1 MDNYLSTDALNRP
14 EYNDNDMPLD
24 EDIKRRLVDH
34 GIDELLAN
42 HIAHLFIRDPL
53 VVFTETVDQDDEV
66 SADHFEVG
74 LPYVIEGRNEPGIDV

>member
-1 MDNYLSTDALNRP
+1 
-14 EYNDNDMPLD
+14 MPLD
-24 EDIKRRLVDH
+24 EDIKRRLIDH

-53 VVFTETVDQDDEV
+53 VIFSETVDQDDEV

-74 LPYVIEGRNEPGIDV
+74 RILLSVPNNAHLSP